1 MTKQYNYLGQEL
13 KELKIGLINPSNY
26 AFDKNG
32 EVLRDKKGYPLL
44 AHGWIADPAI
54 ADNNGFDKRNKTS
67 EGSYTRKVVL
77 KKGTKICRY
86 GLQDSVFTSLVDTDY
101 DKLGLPWDPKTV
113 PYSEYVVKA
122 DEYVVTEGKVAPA
135 FDSLGGGVQYV
146 HFATLT
152 EDCKKGLLE
161 EDTTWL
167 SRLSK

>member
-1 MTKQYNYLGQEL
+1 MEKQYNFKGEEL
-13 KELKIGLINPSNY
+13 KELKIGLLNPSNY
-26 AFDKNG
+26 TFDANG

-44 AHGWIADPAI
+44 AHGWMSDPAI
-54 ADNNGFDKRNKTS
+54 ADKDGFDMREKTS
-67 EGSYTRKVVL
+67 EGSYTCKKVL

-86 GLQDSVFTSLVDTDY
+86 GLQDSIFTSLAGTDY
-101 DKLGLPWDPKTV
+101 DKLGLPWDPETV

-122 DEYVVTEGKVAPA
+122 DNYVVTEGKVAPA

-146 HFATLT
+146 HANKIT